1 MEFSSQESQPYKRI
15 GITQDSKIL
24 IAESG
29 FKWPWKA
36 SILPNAKKAF
46 IRACARSSY
55 NYTIIVITMS

>member
-1 MEFSSQESQPYKRI
+1 MEFSSQVSQPYKRI

-36 SILPNAKKAF
+36 SILPNAKKSLSGF
-46 IRACARSSY
+46 GDVLL
-55 NYTIIVITMS
+55 N